1 MGDEVELARQAVG
14 GVEQRLDGGGLEQRQ
29 RTAGMLLLNYQ
40 DHHQQNFG
48 RYGHSDWFA
57 DPYDTGIVACR
68 TDKTGSVAGVPKTAA
83 GGRTVPPRGLG
94 AHERVV
100 NARGETSGSGLI
112 FTQNR

>member
-1 MGDEVELARQAVG
+1 VGDEVELARQAVG

-68 TDKTGSVAGVPKTAA
+68 TDKTGFVAGVQKATP
-83 GGRTVPPRGLG
+83 GC
-94 AHERVV
+94 
-100 NARGETSGSGLI
+100 
-112 FTQNR
+112 